1 MTTALQLIGAAFI
14 TAGATLIYPPAGF
27 IVGGVFAILIGL
39 ALGRK

>member
-1 MTTALQLIGAAFI
+1 MATALQIIGAATI

-27 IVGGVFAILIGL
+27 IVGGIFAILIGL